1 MAAITSSN
9 TATQSAA
16 NSNQTKTSNT
26 NNQTLG
32 KNDFLK
38 LLVTQLRY
46 QDPTKPMDDTQF
58 ISQMAQFSSLE
69 QMQNM
74 SNAMQTTQ
82 ATSMIGK
89 IITWNSDDGIENQG
103 TVKSVLVADGQTQ
116 LLVGSQ
122 KVDLS
127 KVIAITNSTEG
138 D

>member
-1 MAAITSSN
+1 MSTITSSN
-9 TATQSAA
+9 SVAQSTAS
-16 NSNQTKTSNT
+16 SNQTATSNVQ
-26 NNQTLG
+26 NQSLG
-32 KNDFLK
+32 KNDFLN

-74 SNAMQTTQ
+74 TAAMQTTQ

-89 IITWNSDDGIENQG
+89 VVSWSKDGKENSGI
-103 TVKSVLVADGQTQ
+103 VKTILVSNGETQ
-116 LLVGSQ
+116 LLIDDQ

-127 KVIAITNSTEG
+127 KVTSITNAT
-138 D
+138 

>member
-1 MAAITSSN
+1 MATITSSN
-9 TATQSAA
+9 AVTQTAA
-16 NSNQTKTSNT
+16 NSNQTTTSST
-26 NNQTLG
+26 NNQALG

-46 QDPTKPMDDTQF
+46 QDPTEPMDDTQF

-74 SNAMQTTQ
+74 TTAMQTTQ

-89 IITWNSDDGIENQG
+89 VITWNSDDGTENIG
-103 TVKSVLVADGQTQ
+103 TVKSVFVSGGQTQ

-122 KVDLS
+122 KVDLNE
-127 KVIAITNSTEG
+127 VTTITNPMEG
-138 D
+138 A

>member
-9 TATQSAA
+9 AATQSAT
-16 NSNQTKTSNT
+16 NSNQTTTSST
-26 NNQTLG
+26 NNQALG

-46 QDPTKPMDDTQF
+46 QDPTEPMDDTQF

-74 SNAMQTTQ
+74 TTAMQTTQ

-89 IITWNSDDGIENQG
+89 VITWNSDDGTENIG
-103 TVKSVLVADGQTQ
+103 TVKSAFVSGGQTQ

-122 KVDLS
+122 KVDLNE
-127 KVIAITNSTEG
+127 VTTITNPMEG
-138 D
+138 A

>member
-9 TATQSAA
+9 AATQSAT
-16 NSNQTKTSNT
+16 NSNQTTTSSTNT
-26 NNQTLG
+26 QTLG

-46 QDPTKPMDDTQF
+46 QDPTEPMDDTQF

-74 SNAMQTTQ
+74 TTAMQTTQ

-89 IITWNSDDGIENQG
+89 VITWNSDDGTENIG
-103 TVKSVLVADGQTQ
+103 TVKSAFVSGGQTQ

-122 KVDLS
+122 KVDLNE
-127 KVIAITNSTEG
+127 VTTITNPMEG
-138 D
+138 A

>member
-1 MAAITSSN
+1 MATITSSN
-9 TATQSAA
+9 AATQSAT
-16 NSNQTKTSNT
+16 NSNQTTTSST

-46 QDPTKPMDDTQF
+46 QDPTEPMDDTQF

-74 SNAMQTTQ
+74 TTAMQTTQ

-89 IITWNSDDGIENQG
+89 VITWNSDDGTENIG
-103 TVKSVLVADGQTQ
+103 TVKSAFVSGGQTQ

-122 KVDLS
+122 KVDLNE
-127 KVIAITNSTEG
+127 VTTITNPMEG
-138 D
+138 A

>member
-16 NSNQTKTSNT
+16 NSNQTTSTTKT
-26 NNQTLG
+26 QTLG
-32 KNDFLK
+32 KDDFLK

-74 SNAMQTTQ
+74 TTAMQTTQ

-89 IITWNSDDGIENQG
+89 VVTWNSDDGIENIG
-103 TVKSVLVADGQTQ
+103 TVKSVFVADGQTK
-116 LLVGSQ
+116 LLVDSQ
-122 KVDLS
+122 KVDLN
-127 KVIAITNSTEG
+127 KVTTITNATEG
-138 D
+138 G